1 MSLKVNIFYLE
12 HLFCAVRTNWGSS
25 RLVVTCYHFY
35 FKKAGWF
42 YSKAPEFVAIPN
54 LSCTTATSTA
64 AAETAASSET
74 AATATI

>member
-1 MSLKVNIFYLE
+1 
-12 HLFCAVRTNWGSS
+12 
-25 RLVVTCYHFY
+25 VTCYHFY

-54 LSCTTATSTA
+54 LSCTAAAST